1 MTPGEIYFLRTNPM
15 FALQRDDLWMKITNS
30 PVSKTNARPFLFLRD
45 GHDDNW
51 GFFAP
56 LKSKA
61 KYIKD
66 IIHIPAVNITYI
78 NGSPRD
84 QFLAYKQIWEI
95 PKVFIYKYGDIKF
108 SQGKHHYV
116 DRNYLDVKILPQCD
130 CFINLILSS
139 Y

>member
-56 LKSKA
+56 LKSKV

-66 IIHIPAVNITYI
+66 VILIPGGEI
-78 NGSPRD
+78 NSVGKSIGN
-84 QFLAYKQIWEI
+84 QLLSYKQIWEI
-95 PKVFIYKYGDIKF
+95 PKSFIIRCEDNNLPSK
-108 SQGKHHYV
+108 KHHCV
-116 DRNYLDVKILPQCD
+116 NMDYLNVKILPQCD